1 MSFMIKIAFVLP
13 TLAAAVGLGS
23 TTSAPGPAPTPTD
36 QAAPVLNRVS
46 CDVCAEIYSSC
57 LDEGV
62 TPAGCQRLAASCYK
76 NCL

>member
-23 TTSAPGPAPTPTD
+23 TTSAPAPTE

>member
-23 TTSAPGPAPTPTD
+23 TTPTPAPAPTE

-46 CDVCAEIYSSC
+46 
-57 LDEGV
+57 
-62 TPAGCQRLAASCYK
+62 
-76 NCL
+76 